1 MKNRLQIKYYMPSFW
16 PYTRENAVKY
26 ITDLFS
32 RNTTSRCSLPG
43 EPIAVFYGE
52 NSDSASI
59 ILAIGRGGDGKDVLT
74 NKPYYLIDFSELK
87 NSVLNNKENIDEI
100 SETLE
105 QVLLDVDTIYTK
117 INDNVTDIKNINT
130 KIGSKTDGSENT
142 VFGYINNKVFN
153 VLGETPVVDLK
164 TISQLG
170 SAVSN
175 LRVQH
180 GSLVNT
186 VDSLQDTV
194 RTQKLYSSN
203 NDITIVSRDLI
214 GTDVKVNID
223 GNTIVRNAENGS
235 LTVNPEA
242 FTKYVGNGCIQIT
255 DAENIANTK
264 KVSVKVS
271 EDDVIMV
278 DTPNGIY
285 ANLSLY
291 RGKDDNGNEYIQLLG
306 KYDEGGKQIVIS
318 QIGVND
324 FVMDSMIEKIELD
337 TTDPDNPKIVFR
349 FNTMSG
355 KESLEL
361 PVKDLMNIYTAGNG
375 LKLDGSTFS
384 IKLDPETNENTY
396 LTVTKNGLSFSGLQ
410 NVETRVTYAEQE
422 ITSLKDRVAELE
434 ELTNIQSAQI
444 ANLLNALANYVNG
457 NNVTSVPTV
466 NDIKK
471 TIISEDTFTSTNGD
485 LQFEFDGNGKVD
497 VNFGDDAIFM
507 ADYNAT
513 E

>member
-117 INDNVTDIKNINT
+117 INDNATNIKNINT

-153 VLGETPVVDLK
+153 ILGETPVIDLK
-164 TISQLG
+164 TISELG

-180 GSLVNT
+180 GSLNNT
-186 VDSLQDTV
+186 VESLRDAV
-194 RTQKLYSSN
+194 RTQMLYSSN

-223 GNTIVRNAENGS
+223 GNTIVRNTENGS
-235 LTVNPEA
+235 LEVNPEA

-255 DAENIANTK
+255 DAENVYNTK

-278 DTPNGIY
+278 DTPNGIF
-285 ANLSLY
+285 ANLSLRRY
-291 RGKDDNGNEYIQLLG
+291 KSDGNEFIELLG
-306 KYDEGGKQIVIS
+306 KYDEGGKPIVIS

-324 FVMDSMIEKIELD
+324 FVMDSMIEKIEWD
-337 TTDPDNPKIVFR
+337 TTDPDNPKILFK
-349 FNTMSG
+349 FNTTSG
-355 KESLEL
+355 KETLEL

-375 LKLDGSTFS
+375 LKLDGSDFS
-384 IKLDPETNENTY
+384 IKIDPETNENDY
-396 LTVTKNGLSFSGLQ
+396 LKVNENGLSFSGLR
-410 NVETRVTYAEQE
+410 NVVSRLTYAEEE
-422 ITSLKDRVAELE
+422 ITSLKNRVEQLE
-434 ELTNIQSAQI
+434 ELTDIQSAQI
-444 ANLLNALANYVNG
+444 TTLLNALANYVNG
-457 NNVTSVPTV
+457 NNVISVPTV

-485 LQFEFDGNGKVD
+485 LQFEFDGNGNVD

-507 ADYNAT
+507 ADYNTT

>member
-26 ITDLFS
+26 ITNLFS
-32 RNTTSRCSLPG
+32 RNTTSKCSLPG
-43 EPIAVFYGE
+43 EPIAVFYGD
-52 NSDSASI
+52 NSDTASI
-59 ILAIGRGGDGKDVLT
+59 ILAIGRGGDGKDILN

-87 NSVLNNKENIDEI
+87 NSVLNNKENIDGLT
-100 SETLE
+100 ETLE
-105 QVLLDVDTIYTK
+105 QVLLDIETIYSN
-117 INDNVTDIKNINT
+117 INTNVTDIKNINT
-130 KIGSKTDGSENT
+130 KIGSKTDGNENT
-142 VFGYINNKVFN
+142 VFGYINGKIFN
-153 VLGETPVVDLK
+153 LLGETPVADLK
-164 TISQLG
+164 TISALG
-170 SAVSN
+170 SALSN

-223 GNTIVRNAENGS
+223 GNTIVRNVENGS
-235 LTVNPEA
+235 LEVNPEA

-255 DAENIANTK
+255 DAANVFNTK

-291 RGKDDNGNEYIQLLG
+291 RGKDDKGNEYIQLLG
-306 KYDEGGKQIVIS
+306 KFDEGGKQIVIS
-318 QIGVND
+318 EIGVND

-337 TTDPDNPKIVFR
+337 TTDPNNPKIVFK
-349 FNTMSG
+349 FNTTSG

-361 PVKDLMNIYTAGNG
+361 PVKDLMNIYAAGNG
-375 LKLDGSTFS
+375 LSLKGSEFS

-396 LTVTKNGLSFSGLQ
+396 LTVTKNGLSFSGMVD
-410 NVETRVTYAEQE
+410 VEERVSTSEQE
-422 ITSLKDRVAELE
+422 IETLKSKVEALENQTKTQSEQIAQLLAIVTNYISNNKTTEIPTLE
-434 ELTNIQSAQI
+434 E
-444 ANLLNALANYVNG
+444 
-457 NNVTSVPTV
+457 
-466 NDIKK
+466 IKR
-471 TIISEDTFTSTNGD
+471 TIISEGTFKSTNGD
-485 LQFEFDGNGKVD
+485 IQFTYDNNGNVD

-507 ADYNAT
+507 ADYNT
-513 E
+513 ME